1 MKRKFGIA
9 LMVLSAIIAG
19 GIAWG
24 SIEGMVTIAGM
35 IRIGII
41 APIGFLWGLSL
52 FRQGKEVKDDG

>member
-24 SIEGMVTIAGM
+24 SIEGMVTLSGM
-35 IRIGII
+35 IRVGII
-41 APIGFLWGLSL
+41 APIGFFWGLNL